1 MWTSKQNQISDS
13 WISIWKV
20 HIINRDEHLIAEL
33 MGMVWKV
40 AEEVGRFVDFPHEEG
55 EDALHEVQDSR
66 GATI

>member
-1 MWTSKQNQISDS
+1 
-13 WISIWKV
+13 
-20 HIINRDEHLIAEL
+20 